1 MAIPHGVAH
10 ATPLDTLLADL
21 RADRAFMANVAAWR
35 TLPAQEPVYAPI
47 PATLSNAVRAGLARR
62 SIPALY
68 SHQAEA
74 LHHATA
80 GRNLV
85 VVTPTASGK
94 TLCYNLPVFEA
105 LQSDPAARALYLF
118 PTKALAQ
125 DQLAGLR
132 AWVQDIPAALPE
144 AQSVAVYD
152 GDTPSS
158 ERGRIR
164 SRARIV
170 LSNPD
175 MLHAGILPA
184 HTQWADF
191 LEGLRYVVIDEI
203 HTYRGVFG
211 SHVAN
216 VLRRLRRI
224 CAHYGSNPQFICTS
238 ATIANPRQL
247 AETLLE
253 EDVQPITQNGAPR
266 GEKQVILY
274 NPPIYDLELGL
285 RRSAVLETQTL
296 AARAVRS
303 DVQSIVFGRSRL
315 TTELLLTYLR
325 ESLQSSAEWSPALDV
340 QRAVRGYRGGYMPT
354 ERRLIEAGLRSGEVR
369 AVTATNALE
378 LGIDIGDLQAALLC
392 GYPGSIA
399 SLWQQMGRA
408 GRTRATSLAILVA
421 TGLPLDQYIIRH
433 TDFIFER
440 SPEHALVNADNL
452 VLLVEHLRCAVA
464 ELPFGPGERFGRS
477 EAAEAMLAVMAAE
490 GEVQQTGGRTLWA
503 GLGSPAR
510 SFGLRSGDNQPVAV
524 QVEAGVPGNPGGVR
538 IIGEVDAASA
548 QSFVHAGAIYM
559 HEGANYLVSTLD
571 LANAIAHV
579 RPVAV
584 DYYTVVDRDVQ
595 LEVLRTQAERTAT
608 GAEVGHGDVRVRAQ
622 VTGYRRMKR
631 FTHEMLGA
639 FPLDYPPQLLETTGY
654 WLTITPA
661 AQRLLAE
668 AGAWYDSVNDYGP
681 NWQKQRE
688 AVRARDRYR
697 CTQCG
702 TPEVEGRQHD
712 VHHLTPF
719 RSFGY
724 VAGIN
729 EHYLNA
735 NRLENLVLVCRT
747 CHKRLE
753 AGMRTRGALDGLGYA
768 LLSLAPLYLMCD
780 REDIDAHIAR
790 ADAPRDGAPRDG
802 APRDGAPRDG
812 AGPESAPPNDL
823 NAARITIYERTPA
836 GLGFSERLYELHD
849 ELLGATRDLI
859 RACPCANGCPSCVG
873 PVLEGDAQLETKQI
887 TLALLDV
894 LIAG

>member
-1 MAIPHGVAH
+1 M
-10 ATPLDTLLADL
+10 TPLDNLLADL
-21 RADRAFMANVAAWR
+21 RSDRTFMANVAAWR
-35 TLPAQEPVYAPI
+35 TLPAQAPIYDPI
-47 PATLSNAVRAGLARR
+47 PATLSSAVRDGLTRR
-62 SIPALY
+62 AIPALY
-68 SHQAEA
+68 CHQAEA

-80 GRNLV
+80 GRSIV

-105 LQSDPAARALYLF
+105 LQGDAAARALYLF

-132 AWVQDIPAALPE
+132 GWVQDIPAALPE

-158 ERGRIR
+158 ERSRIR
-164 SRARIV
+164 SRARIL

-191 LEGLRYVVIDEI
+191 FEGLRYVVIDEI

-216 VLRRLRRI
+216 VLRRLQRI
-224 CAHYGSNPQFICTS
+224 CAHYGSKPQFICTS

-253 EDVQPITQNGAPR
+253 QPVHPITRNGAPR

-274 NPPIYDLELGL
+274 NPPVYDLDLGL
-285 RRSAVLETQTL
+285 RRSAVLETHAI
-296 AARAVRS
+296 AAQAVRNN
-303 DVQSIVFGRSRL
+303 VQSIIFGRSRL

-325 ESLQSSAEWSPALDV
+325 ESLQRNADWEPALDV
-340 QRAVRGYRGGYMPT
+340 QRAVRGYRGGYMPG
-354 ERRLIEAGLRSGEVR
+354 ERRAIEAGLRSGEVR

-408 GRTRATSLAILVA
+408 GRTRDTSLAILVA

-433 TDFIFER
+433 PEFIFER

-452 VLLVEHLRCAVA
+452 VLLVDHLRCAVA
-464 ELPFGPGERFGRS
+464 ELPLAPGERFGKS
-477 EAAEAMLAVMAAE
+477 EAAAEMLTIMAAE
-490 GEVQQTGGRTLWA
+490 GEVQQAGGRTLWA

-510 SFGLRSGDNQPVAV
+510 GFGLRSGGNQPVLI
-524 QVEAGVPGNPGGVR
+524 QVEANAAAGSESPASGVR
-538 IIGEVDAASA
+538 IIGEVDAESA

-559 HEGANYLVSTLD
+559 HEGATYRVSSLD
-571 LANAIAHV
+571 LENSIAHV
-579 RPVAV
+579 RPAAV

-595 LEVLRTQAERTAT
+595 LEMLGTAAVRAAT
-608 GAEVGHGDVRVRAQ
+608 GAAGATTVAEVAHGDVRIRAQ

-631 FTHEMLGA
+631 FTHENLGT
-639 FPLDYPPQLLETTGY
+639 FPLDYPAQLLETTGY
-654 WLTITPA
+654 WLTVTPET
-661 AQRLLAE
+661 QRRLAE
-668 AGAWYDSVNDYGP
+668 EGAWFDSVNDYGP

-702 TPEVEGRQHD
+702 TPEGDPRNGGRQHD

-719 RSFGY
+719 RTFGY
-724 VAGIN
+724 VAGLN
-729 EHYLNA
+729 ERYLDA

-747 CHKRLE
+747 CHRRLE
-753 AGMRTRGALDGLGYA
+753 AGLRTRGALDGLGHA
-768 LLSLAPLYLMCD
+768 LLALAPLYLMCD
-780 REDIDAHIAR
+780 REDIDAHIER
-790 ADAPRDGAPRDG
+790 ADSTQGDAAPEELSP
-802 APRDGAPRDG
+802 
-812 AGPESAPPNDL
+812 
-823 NAARITIYERTPA
+823 ARITIYERTPA
-836 GLGFSERLYELHD
+836 GLGFSERLYEVHD

-859 RACPCANGCPSCVG
+859 AACPCTAGCPSCVG
-873 PVLEGDAQLETKQI
+873 PVLEGGAQIETKRI

-894 LIAG
+894 LVDG

>member
-1 MAIPHGVAH
+1 MS
-10 ATPLDTLLADL
+10 TPLDILLSDL
-21 RADRAFMANVAAWR
+21 RGDRAFMANVAAWR
-35 TLPAQEPVYAPI
+35 TLPAQDAVYAPI
-47 PATLSNAVRAGLARR
+47 PASLSAGVRAGLARR
-62 SIPALY
+62 QIPALY
-68 SHQAEA
+68 SHQDEA
-74 LHHATA
+74 LHHAGA
-80 GRNLV
+80 GRNVV

-94 TLCYNLPVFEA
+94 TLAYNLPVFEA
-105 LQSDPAARALYLF
+105 LLSNPAARALYLF

-132 AWVQDIPAALPE
+132 SWVQDIPTALPE
-144 AQSVAVYD
+144 AQAVAVYD

-158 ERGRIR
+158 ERARIR
-164 SRARIV
+164 NRARIV

-184 HTQWADF
+184 HTQWAAF
-191 LEGLRYVVIDEI
+191 FEGLRFVVVDEI

-216 VLRRLRRI
+216 VLRRLQRI
-224 CAHYGSNPQFICTS
+224 CAHYGSKPQFICTS

-253 EDVQPITQNGAPR
+253 QEVHCITRNGAPR

-285 RRSAVLETQTL
+285 RRSAVLETQ
-296 AARAVRS
+296 AIGARAVRS
-303 DVQSIVFGRSRL
+303 DVQSIIFGRSRL

-325 ESLQSSAEWSPALDV
+325 ESLNDAGLDV

-354 ERRLIEAGLRSGEVR
+354 ERRAIEAGLRSGEVR

-399 SLWQQMGRA
+399 SLWQQIGRA
-408 GRTRATSLAILVA
+408 GRTRAASLAVLVA

-433 TDFIFER
+433 PEFIFER

-464 ELPFGPGERFGRS
+464 ELPFASGERFGKS
-477 EAAEAMLAVMAAE
+477 EAAADMLAIMATE
-490 GEVQQTGGRTLWA
+490 GEVQQAGGRTLWA

-510 SFGLRSGDNQPVAV
+510 SFGLRSSGNQPVSI
-524 QVEAGVPGNPGGVR
+524 QVEAGSETPDGGVR
-538 IIGEVDAASA
+538 IIGEVDAESA
-548 QSFVHAGAIYM
+548 QSIAHAGAIYM
-559 HEGANYLVSTLD
+559 HEGATYRVSTLD
-571 LANAIAHV
+571 LENSIAHV

-595 LEVLRTQAERTAT
+595 LEVLRTTDERTAT
-608 GAEVGHGDVRVRAQ
+608 GAAVGHGDVRVRAQ

-631 FTHEMLGA
+631 FTHENLGN
-639 FPLDYPPQLLETTGY
+639 FPLAYPPQLLLTTGY
-654 WLTITPA
+654 WLTVTPET
-661 AQRLLAE
+661 QRTLAE
-668 AGAWYDSVNDYGP
+668 QGAWFDSVNDYGP
-681 NWQKQRE
+681 NWQTQRE
-688 AVRARDRYR
+688 AVRGRDRYR
-697 CTQCG
+697 CAQCG
-702 TPEVEGRQHD
+702 TPEPEGRQHD
-712 VHHLTPF
+712 VHHLSPF

-724 VAGIN
+724 VPGVN
-729 EHYLNA
+729 ERYLDA
-735 NRLENLVLVCRT
+735 NRLENLILVCRT

-753 AGMRTRGALDGLGYA
+753 ASLRTRGALDGLGHA
-768 LLSLAPLYLMCD
+768 LLALAPLYLMCD
-780 REDIDAHIAR
+780 REDIDAHIER
-790 ADAPRDGAPRDG
+790 SDAPRDGVVPD
-802 APRDGAPRDG
+802 
-812 AGPESAPPNDL
+812 DL
-823 NAARITIYERTPA
+823 TPARITIYERTPA

-859 RACPCANGCPSCVG
+859 NACPCTAGCPSCVG

-887 TLALLDV
+887 TLALLDLLV
-894 LIAG
+894 QDDAK

>member
-1 MAIPHGVAH
+1 MP
-10 ATPLDTLLADL
+10 TPLDTLLTIL
-21 RADRAFMANVAAWR
+21 RGDRSFMANVAAWR
-35 TLPAQEPVYAPI
+35 TLSAQEPIYTPI
-47 PATLSNAVRAGLARR
+47 PSTLRADVQAGLARR
-62 SIPALY
+62 AIPALY

-74 LHHATA
+74 LHHAEA
-80 GRNLV
+80 GRNVV

-94 TLCYNLPVFEA
+94 SLCYNLPVFEA

-132 AWVQDIPAALPE
+132 SWVQDLPAVLPN
-144 AQSVAVYD
+144 AQAVAVYD

-191 LEGLRYVVIDEI
+191 FEGLRYVVVDEI

-216 VLRRLRRI
+216 VLRRLQRI
-224 CAHYGSNPQFICTS
+224 CAHYGSKPQFICTS

-247 AETLLE
+247 AETLIE
-253 EDVQPITQNGAPR
+253 QPVQPITRNGAPR

-274 NPPIYDLELGL
+274 NPPVYDLELGL
-285 RRSAVLETQTL
+285 RRSAVLETQAI
-296 AARAVRS
+296 AAQAVRS
-303 DVQSIVFGRSRL
+303 DVQSIIFGRSRL

-325 ESLQSSAEWSPALDV
+325 ESLQRDAAWVPALDL
-340 QRAVRGYRGGYMPT
+340 QQAVRGYRGGYLPT
-354 ERRLIEAGLRSGEVR
+354 ERRAIEAGLRSGEVR

-399 SLWQQMGRA
+399 SLWQQIGRA

-421 TGLPLDQYIIRH
+421 TGMPLDQYIIRH
-433 TDFIFER
+433 PEFIFER

-464 ELPFGPGERFGRS
+464 ELPFAPGERFGKS
-477 EAAEAMLAVMAAE
+477 EAATEMLAVMAAE
-490 GEVQQTGGRTLWA
+490 GEVQQVGGRTLWA

-510 SFGLRSGDNQPVAV
+510 SFGLRSSANEPVAI
-524 QVEAGVPGNPGGVR
+524 QVEADTTSGAASGAASGASAR
-538 IIGEVDAASA
+538 IIGEVDAERA
-548 QSFVHAGAIYM
+548 QSTVHAGAIYM
-559 HEGANYLVSTLD
+559 HEGANYRVSALD
-571 LANAIAHV
+571 LENSIAHV
-579 RPVAV
+579 RPVQV

-595 LEVLRTQAERTAT
+595 LEVLRTVAERAAT
-608 GAEVGHGDVRVRAQ
+608 GAAVGHGDVRVQAQ

-631 FTHEMLGA
+631 FTHENLGT
-639 FPLDYPPQLLETTGY
+639 FPLEYPPQRLETTGY
-654 WLTITPA
+654 WLAVTPQT
-661 AQRLLAE
+661 QRTLAE
-668 AGAWYDSVNDYGP
+668 AGAWFDSVNDYGP

-702 TPEVEGRQHD
+702 ALEPNPAQGGRQHD

-719 RSFGY
+719 RTFGY
-724 VAGIN
+724 VAGLN
-729 EHYLNA
+729 ERYLDA
-735 NRLENLVLVCRT
+735 NRLENLALVCRT
-747 CHKRLE
+747 CHRRLE
-753 AGMRTRGALDGLGYA
+753 AGLRTRGALDGLGHA
-768 LLSLAPLYLMCD
+768 LLALAPLYLMCD

-790 ADAPRDGAPRDG
+790 AEPQHAQAAQPAPD
-802 APRDGAPRDG
+802 
-812 AGPESAPPNDL
+812 ELS
-823 NAARITIYERTPA
+823 AARITIYERTPA
-836 GLGFSERLYELHD
+836 GLGFSARLYELHD
-849 ELLGATRDLI
+849 ELLVATRDLI
-859 RACPCANGCPSCVG
+859 SACPCTAGCPGCVG
-873 PVLEGDAQLETKQI
+873 PVLESGAQLETKQI
-887 TLALLDV
+887 TLALLD
-894 LIAG
+894 LLTLQK